1 MGRPKP
7 GLAARGPLLARGAL
21 ARIVRLGGALD
32 EHFLGFCLGLVVNAH
47 PCGSEWRSIA
57 WSSVVKKWRSG
68 GCETQQ
74 WHDSQAWHQGLRV
87 DSCSD
92 SLKYGVC
99 DRRLRFRFR
108 SFYFSR
114 APKTDESLGIRSCA
128 NLKCPQTP
136 EKKTGPNLTQIGLSE
151 LPSDWPEHPEV
162 TPRRERGR
170 ACTHTP
176 RRYPRIDKR
185 ELIIAPL

>member
-1 MGRPKP
+1 M
-7 GLAARGPLLARGAL
+7 
-21 ARIVRLGGALD
+21 I
-32 EHFLGFCLGLVVNAH
+32 E
-47 PCGSEWRSIA
+47 
-57 WSSVVKKWRSG
+57 
-68 GCETQQ
+68 
-74 WHDSQAWHQGLRV
+74 
-87 DSCSD
+87 
-92 SLKYGVC
+92 YGEC

-162 TPRRERGR
+162 TPEERERQGMHPHTSTIPKDRQARAHHSPPVSYVALVTPARLPREQVGALPLCTLCAFRVYYFGR
-170 ACTHTP
+170 NCKKTHGAKAPLQPLCTPRTHTL
-176 RRYPRIDKR
+176 RRRGGQG
-185 ELIIAPL
+185 LTGAPIV